1 MKLGFS
7 PAEEQFREEIAGWLR
22 QNLCGEFEKLRF
34 RGGPG
39 EEHLLFEERHA
50 WEKRLAA
57 GRWIGVGWP
66 EAHGGRGLDL
76 NRQVIFHEEYAR
88 AGGPGRVGH
97 MGETLAGPTIIAF
110 GAPQQQQRFLPG
122 ILSGETLWCQGYS
135 EPGAGSDLA
144 AVRTRARL
152 DRDAGQWVLDGQ
164 KVWTSLALEADWCF
178 VLARCEEGS
187 AGREGLCYL
196 LVPMKAPGVE
206 VRPIRQLTGS
216 SEFNE
221 VFFDGARTAADN
233 MVGAPGEGWKVAMA
247 TLGFERGVSTLGQQM
262 NFFNEFRELLRCARD
277 NGALQ
282 DPALRQRL
290 SASWAGLRIM
300 RYNALRVLS
309 GAQSGDLAPEAMIS
323 KLYWANWHRDFGKL
337 AMDVLGPEAE
347 LLEDGEYTLSR
358 LQSVHLFSRA
368 DTIYAGS
375 NEIQRNIIAER
386 ALGMPREPCAQA
398 QTEKKN

>member
-1 MKLGFS
+1 
-7 PAEEQFREEIAGWLR
+7 
-22 QNLCGEFEKLRF
+22 
-34 RGGPG
+34 
-39 EEHLLFEERHA
+39 
-50 WEKRLAA
+50 
-57 GRWIGVGWP
+57 VGT
-66 EAHGGRGLDL
+66 
-76 NRQVIFHEEYAR
+76 
-88 AGGPGRVGH
+88 
-97 MGETLAGPTIIAF
+97 MGEPLGVRMMIAF
-110 GAPQQQQRFLPG
+110 GDPRHKQRVVPG
-122 ILSGETLWCQGYS
+122 VLSGETLWCQGYS

-152 DRDAGQWVLDGQ
+152 DRDSGQWVLDGQ

-187 AGREGLCYL
+187 EGREGLCYL

-221 VFFDGARTAADN
+221 VFFDGARTAAGN
-233 MVGAPGEGWKVAMA
+233 IIGAPGEGWKVAMA

-262 NFFNEFRELLRCARD
+262 NFFNEFQELLRHARR
-277 NGALQ
+277 NSALQ
-282 DPALRQRL
+282 DPVLRQRL
-290 SASWAGLRIM
+290 AASWAGLSIM
-300 RYNALRVLS
+300 RYNALRMLS
-309 GAQSGDLAPEAMIS
+309 GAQSGALAPEAMIS

-386 ALGMPREPCAQA
+386 ALGMPREPRAPAQSG
-398 QTEKKN
+398 KKN